1 MFCLDHVR
9 AYNKSWNFYGEMSA
23 DEVEAAVRA
32 DVTWNRPTWPMSTP
46 HGDAEYVRIFGSG
59 FDSIRD
65 PFGFFE
71 NGPQSEPDRQR
82 QVSRPMQQA
91 LRVLGLEAPVTV
103 EDVKSQYK
111 ALVKRHHP
119 DTNGGNPAAEERIK
133 NINQAYETV
142 MANLVSS

>member
-1 MFCLDHVR
+1 
-9 AYNKSWNFYGEMSA
+9 
-23 DEVEAAVRA
+23 
-32 DVTWNRPTWPMSTP
+32 
-46 HGDAEYVRIFGSG
+46 
-59 FDSIRD
+59 
-65 PFGFFE
+65 
-71 NGPQSEPDRQR
+71 
-82 QVSRPMQQA
+82 MQQA

-103 EDVKSQYK
+103 EDVKTQYK